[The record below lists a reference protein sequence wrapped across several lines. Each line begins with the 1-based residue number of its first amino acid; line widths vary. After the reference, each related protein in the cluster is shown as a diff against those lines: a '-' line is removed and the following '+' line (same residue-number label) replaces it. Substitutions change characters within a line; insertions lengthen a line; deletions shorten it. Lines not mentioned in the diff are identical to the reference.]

1 MANPEG
7 FMKLVKSLR
16 TYDVFSLCAGAMISS
31 GIFILPA
38 VAFAEAGSWAIL
50 SYLLAGLLM
59 IPALF
64 SQLELATALPKAGGT
79 YFYIERI
86 LGSSSGMAAG
96 FANWFSIALK
106 SALALVGIGFFA
118 SIIFPEL
125 TQFELKL
132 ISAAACI
139 LFTLINIFSVE
150 SAGHSQG
157 ILVIILLVILGQFV
171 LIGYRAVDVRII
183 AEGAQTLDWKSVISV
198 TGMVFISYGGL
209 TKVASVAEEV
219 KDPGKSLVKGSLLA
233 FIIVQILYVLIVTIL
248 CGILTPDEFI
258 TSLSPLSD
266 GAAKIFTN
274 KTVKWIQ
281 IILLSAA
288 AIIAFITTANAG
300 IMSSSRVPL
309 AMSRDK
315 MLPRFFEQ
323 LSPKGTPVI
332 SIIVTSL
339 FILILIFAFDL
350 KDLAKTASLFMLL
363 LFILVNLS
371 VIVIRSTNMANYRP
385 VFRSPL
391 YPVLQIIGI
400 GVYGALIFNMGLKP
414 IITASVFI
422 LFSVLW
428 YLIFVKKHMTRKS
441 ALVHM
446 VEKLVNNEIITTM
459 EELEDELLEILMVRD
474 EIEEDRFSEII
485 RDSIVLDLDES
496 MTRSELFSFIAEEVS
511 DRWNIDKNVIEKK
524 LHLREE
530 SAETLIY
537 PGIALPHAIPHVII
551 EGENLFDIILVR
563 NKEGVIWNEKGVE
576 VHTAFCLIG
585 SKDERDFH
593 LKALMSIAQ
602 IIQSSNF
609 VEDWENAQSAEE
621 LRTIMLL
628 AKRRVLK

>member
-1 MANPEG
+1 
-7 FMKLVKSLR
+7 MKLLKSLR
-16 TYDVFSLCAGAMISS
+16 TYDVFSLAAGAMISS

-38 VAFAEAGSWAIL
+38 IAYAEAGSWAIL
-50 SYLLAGLLM
+50 SYFLAGLLM

-118 SIIFPEL
+118 NIIFPDL
-125 TQFELKL
+125 TPFQLKL
-132 ISAAACI
+132 ISAAAC
-139 LFTLINIFSVE
+139 LVFTAINIFSVE

-157 ILVIILLVILGQFV
+157 ILVIFLLAILTQFV
-171 LIGYRAVDVRII
+171 LIGYRAVDIQMIVD
-183 AEGAQTLDWKSVISV
+183 GAQVMDWKSIITV

-219 KDPGKSLVKGSLLA
+219 KDPGKSLVKGSFLA
-233 FIIVQILYVLIVTIL
+233 FIIVQVLYVLIVAIL
-248 CGILTPDEFI
+248 SGILTPHEFI
-258 TSLSPLSD
+258 SSMSPLSD
-266 GAAKIFTN
+266 GAAKLFTN
-274 KTVKWIQ
+274 QTLKWIQ
-281 IILLSAA
+281 IILLSSA

-309 AMSRDK
+309 AMSRDN
-315 MLPRFFEQ
+315 MLPKFFNR
-323 LSPKGTPVI
+323 LSSKGTPVF
-332 SIIVTSL
+332 SIIFTSL
-339 FILILIFAFDL
+339 FILVLIFAFDL

-363 LFILVNLS
+363 LFIMVNLS

-385 VFRSPL
+385 VFKSPL
-391 YPVLQIIGI
+391 YPVMQIIGI
-400 GVYGALIFNMGLKP
+400 GVYAALIFNMGLKP

-422 LFSVLW
+422 VFSVLW
-428 YLIFVKKHMTRKS
+428 YMIFVKKHMTRKS

-446 VEKLVNNEIITTM
+446 VEKLVNSEIVTTM
-459 EELEDELLEILMVRD
+459 EDLENELLGILMVRD
-474 EIEEDRFSEII
+474 DVEEDRFSKII
-485 RDSIVLDLDES
+485 RESIVLDLNGQMD
-496 MTRSELFSFIAEEVS
+496 RSELFSQIAEKVS
-511 DRWNIDKNVIEKK
+511 DRWKLNKDVIEQK
-524 LHLREE
+524 LQLREE

-551 EGENLFDIILVR
+551 EGENLFDIVLVR
-563 NKEGVIWNEKGVE
+563 NKDGIIWNEKGVE

-602 IIQSSNF
+602 IIQSPNF
-609 VEDWENAQSAEE
+609 IEDWENAQSEEE

-628 AKRRVLK
+628 AKRRFHK